1 MENNVIGVTAKSFLD
16 NKTLVTEL
24 KKTFPDFEILTAG
37 TNQEILEKS
46 RYALV
51 GREAINGHTLSPRL
65 RTIIK
70 YGVGLDNIDLDYCS
84 KNNVSVYYAPGVNRD
99 EVVEQTLG
107 FMIGLSR
114 NLYRANTEMH
124 QGEWIKDG
132 GRSLSE
138 LTVGIIGAGSIG
150 GKLAEIL
157 ATLFRPKLMIC
168 DIVDKSHLAQTW
180 NAKLAS
186 LEECLAACD
195 IITFHVPLTTQTK
208 DLVSD
213 HHLMMMK
220 PGLIL
225 INTSRGEVIS
235 ETVLIRGLEQ
245 KIIAGAALDVF
256 QEEPLAK
263 DSKLRSFEQVILSPH
278 TSGNSQA
285 AVLKMGRAA
294 IDLLKSAIQSSREC

>member
-1 MENNVIGVTAKSFLD
+1 MENNVIGVTAKSFLA

-24 KKTFPDFEILTAG
+24 KKTFPDFEILTTG
-37 TNQEILEKS
+37 TDQEILEKS

-51 GREAINGHTLSPRL
+51 GREPINAHTLPPRL

-84 KNNVSVYYAPGVNRD
+84 KNNASVYYAPGVNRD

-114 NLYRANTEMH
+114 NLHRANTEMH
-124 QGEWIKDG
+124 QGGWIKDG

-150 GKLAEIL
+150 GKLAELL
-157 ATLFRPKLMIC
+157 ATIFRPKLMIC
-168 DIVDKSHLAQTW
+168 DIVDKSHMAQNW
-180 NAKLAS
+180 NTRLAS

-195 IITFHVPLTTQTK
+195 LITFHVPLTSQTR

-213 HHLMMMK
+213 RHLAMMK
-220 PGLIL
+220 PGLML
-225 INTSRGEVIS
+225 VNTSRGEVIS
-235 ETVLIRGLEQ
+235 ETALIRGLEQ

-256 QEEPLAK
+256 HEEPLAQ
-263 DSKLRSFEQVILSPH
+263 DSKLRSFKQVILSPH
-278 TSGNSQA
+278 TSGNSHA

-294 IDLLKSAIQSSREC
+294 IELLKSAILSSRES